1 MLLVG
6 SGPPTD
12 RQADRQAG
20 AMGPW
25 LVVAVVVVV
34 AAVVVVVLLL
44 WCCAVV
50 WCGIRNK
57 LVSKKAKQTNK
68 TLAPGSEFPTTRT
81 PP

>member
-1 MLLVG
+1 M
-6 SGPPTD
+6 
-12 RQADRQAG
+12 
-20 AMGPW
+20 
-25 LVVAVVVVV
+25 VAVVVV

-57 LVSKKAKQTNK
+57 LVSKKAKHTNK

>member
-6 SGPPTD
+6 NGPPTD

-25 LVVAVVVVV
+25 LVVAVVVV

>member
-1 MLLVG
+1 MH
-6 SGPPTD
+6 TCMHD
-12 RQADRQAG
+12 A
-20 AMGPW
+20 
-25 LVVAVVVVV
+25 AVVVVV
-34 AAVVVVVLLL
+34 AAVVVVLLL

>member
-25 LVVAVVVVV
+25 LVVAVVVV

>member
-25 LVVAVVVVV
+25 LVVAVVVV
-34 AAVVVVVLLL
+34 AAVVVVVLVLC
-44 WCCAVV
+44 CCAVV

>member
-25 LVVAVVVVV
+25 LVVAVVVV

-44 WCCAVV
+44 WCCAVL
-50 WCGIRNK
+50 WCG
-57 LVSKKAKQTNK
+57 VVFETS
-68 TLAPGSEFPTTRT
+68 S
-81 PP
+81 